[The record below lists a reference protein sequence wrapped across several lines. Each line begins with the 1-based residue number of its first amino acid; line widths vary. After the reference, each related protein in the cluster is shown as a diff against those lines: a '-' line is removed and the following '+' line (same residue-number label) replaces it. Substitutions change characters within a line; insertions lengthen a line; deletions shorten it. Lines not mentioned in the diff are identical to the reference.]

1 MTEALRT
8 DQARAA
14 GRALRQKL
22 KRTDHAGLLLP
33 AERDPVGVLEAQHRS
48 RLAELIG
55 VRIGRMLQSPFTYY
69 RGTAA
74 QMACDLAAGQT
85 TDLRVVS
92 CGDAHLSNF
101 GLYASPERQLLFD
114 LNDFDEGA
122 IAPWEWDV
130 KRLAA
135 SIHIGGR
142 DIGLS
147 ERACRDASEQ
157 AVTSYQTSLADLME
171 LTALERYYTQVNT
184 DQVMAFVTSSSGRRV
199 TRDVVRKARRRTADQ
214 VLARITTRRD
224 DGRLCIVDEPPIT
237 RHADHAT
244 LEQMNTLFDQYRST
258 LREDTA
264 VLLSQFEIVDT
275 VLRVVGVGS
284 VGTRCYVI
292 LLLGPSGEALF
303 LQAKEAQDSVLVSHG
318 GMPPVVPGHP
328 GDRDWS
334 QGHRVVAAQRVL
346 QAQSDPFL
354 GWITGWAGD
363 RKDRPRVDY
372 YWRQFRDMKGSVEV
386 SRLDRGQFTLYG
398 QLCAKLLARAH
409 SQSPAAAAIAGY
421 LGGSAGFAEA
431 VSAWACAYADICEA
445 DFDALAAAV
454 AAGRLPVE
462 RNV

>member
-1 MTEALRT
+1 M
-8 DQARAA
+8 
-14 GRALRQKL
+14 
-22 KRTDHAGLLLP
+22 
-33 AERDPVGVLEAQHRS
+33 
-48 RLAELIG
+48 
-55 VRIGRMLQSPFTYY
+55 
-69 RGTAA
+69 
-74 QMACDLAAGQT
+74 
-85 TDLRVVS
+85 
-92 CGDAHLSNF
+92 
-101 GLYASPERQLLFD
+101 
-114 LNDFDEGA
+114 
-122 IAPWEWDV
+122 
-130 KRLAA
+130 
-135 SIHIGGR
+135 
-142 DIGLS
+142 
-147 ERACRDASEQ
+147 
-157 AVTSYQTSLADLME
+157 
-171 LTALERYYTQVNT
+171 
-184 DQVMAFVTSSSGRRV
+184 
-199 TRDVVRKARRRTADQ
+199 
-214 VLARITTRRD
+214 
-224 DGRLCIVDEPPIT
+224 
-237 RHADHAT
+237 
-244 LEQMNTLFDQYRST
+244 
-258 LREDTA
+258 
-264 VLLSQFEIVDT
+264 
-275 VLRVVGVGS
+275 
-284 VGTRCYVI
+284 I